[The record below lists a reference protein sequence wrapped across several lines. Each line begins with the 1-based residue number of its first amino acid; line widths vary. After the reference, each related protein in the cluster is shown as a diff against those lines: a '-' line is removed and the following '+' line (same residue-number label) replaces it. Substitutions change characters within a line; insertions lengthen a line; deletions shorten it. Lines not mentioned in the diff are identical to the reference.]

1 MRSHVFNKLTS
12 FLKPK
17 QPYRSFLRY
26 VTSGK
31 AVNTS
36 DLNGAHSV
44 QDIRQKIQSMRALA
58 QDAQIGTALSYYA
71 TDSTIANSAG
81 QIIWATSKDK
91 SNSKLADIIN
101 KLFQK
106 WKVNLY
112 ARDHILEIATV
123 GNLYIPTTQMYKEM
137 SSQNIREGV
146 ALDNNTIADDNF
158 DILPAYKLPA
168 EEVLHLWSVGSPLGF
183 VYKPDDDST
192 NIITCAETAII
203 HFSLGG
209 LLGDYTIDCK
219 TSDGTVE
226 TCDIQFAEPLLNNA
240 IYPTQTLNLLEDAS
254 LLAAFIRVVKF
265 INVDCSGAEEE
276 EIQDILQQVK
286 QAIEQQLSVNTNTGN
301 AQSFLNPQSPN
312 NLIYLPK
319 VNGQD
324 AVSITDLNMAESNE
338 SENKLL
344 DYYQNKKLSVLGIPK
359 EALNFS
365 SAEGLGA
372 AGTVMSQRSALYA
385 NILDRLKTAYITGW
399 TDALNKYFKV
409 HNMSG
414 FCDQFELHMNP
425 VVTAQSTIMFE
436 KRDAALSQA
445 LQYVQLLQTA
455 GDSATKDLLIGL
467 TEILTDAFPQIGAAV
482 NGWEVN
488 MEAENGGVGNVG
500 M

>member
-17 QPYRSFLRY
+17 SPYRSFLRFI
-26 VTSGK
+26 TSGK
-31 AVNTS
+31 AVDTS
-36 DLNGAHSV
+36 DLNGASCV

-58 QDAQIGTALSYYA
+58 MDAQIGTALSYYA
-71 TDSTIANSAG
+71 TDSTIANTAG
-81 QIIWATSKDK
+81 QIIWSTAKDK
-91 SNSKLADIIN
+91 SNAKVADIIN
-101 KLFQK
+101 GLFKK

-123 GNLYIPTTQMYKEM
+123 GNLYIPTTQMYKELART
-137 SSQNIREGV
+137 NIREGV
-146 ALDNNTIADDNF
+146 VLDNNTIADDEF
-158 DILPAYKLPA
+158 DIVPSYKLPA
-168 EEVLHLWSVGSPLGF
+168 EDILHLWSIGVPSGF
-183 VYKPDDDST
+183 VYKPDDDKT
-192 NIITCAETAII
+192 NMILCPESAII

-209 LLGDYTIDCK
+209 LLGDYTIDCRK
-219 TSDGTVE
+219 SDGTEE
-226 TCDIQFAEPLLNNA
+226 TYDIQFAEPLLNNA

-286 QAIEQQLSVNTNTGN
+286 QAIEQQLSINTNTGN
-301 AQSFLNPQSPN
+301 AQSFLNPQSPS

-324 AVSITDLNMAESNE
+324 AVSITDLNMADNNE
-338 SENKLL
+338 ADNKLL

-399 TDALNKYFKV
+399 TDALNKYFIA

-414 FCDQFELHMNP
+414 FVDQFELHMNP

-455 GDSATKDLLIGL
+455 GDSATKDLLVGL

-482 NGWEVN
+482 NGWKVN
-488 MEAENGGVGNVG
+488 MESKSGGAGNVG